1 LFGYCGGMTGWTEP
15 EHDASGRVDPDE
27 ALRHTALAQAGF
39 FTARQ
44 AIAHGI
50 ATIDFVGRIAAG
62 HWVRIESDLF
72 RLGDSPHT
80 KFDEFA
86 QWCAWYEGA
95 AVVSHQSAADLHG
108 MGHLQPRF
116 LHLSTADQRTVPSNR
131 LALHHRQLRAQDCEQ
146 VGCFRITTPARTA
159 VDLAAGGVSQEVL
172 DELVGDAIAIGR
184 VTSAQLHAAVADQPA
199 AVADR
204 IELALLAAG

>member
-1 LFGYCGGMTGWTEP
+1 MTGWTDSEYGAF
-15 EHDASGRVDPDE
+15 ERADSDALLRRL
-27 ALRHTALAQAGF
+27 ALTQAGF

-44 AIAHGI
+44 ARSHGI
-50 ATIDFVGRIAAG
+50 ATDDFAKRIEAG
-62 HWVRIESDLF
+62 IWLRIESELF
-72 RLGDSPHT
+72 RLSDSPAT

-116 LHLSTADQRTVPSNR
+116 LHLSTVDQRTVPSNR
-131 LALHHRQLRAQDCEQ
+131 LALHHRKLADSDCET
-146 VGCFRITTPARTA
+146 VGHFRVTTPARTA

-172 DELVGDAIAIGR
+172 DELVGDALALGR
-184 VTSAQLHAAVADQPA
+184 VDADALHTAVSGQPP

-204 IELALLAAG
+204 IELALLAAS

>member
-1 LFGYCGGMTGWTEP
+1 MTGWTGSGYG
-15 EHDASGRVDPDE
+15 ASGRADADE
-27 ALRHTALAQAGF
+27 KLRRLALTQAGF

-44 AIAHGI
+44 AAGHGI
-50 ATIDFVGRIAAG
+50 DADAFAARIDAG
-62 HWVRIESDLF
+62 LWMRIENELF
-72 RLGDSPHT
+72 RLAESPHT

-95 AVVSHQSAADLHG
+95 AVVSHQSAAELHA

-116 LHLSTADQRTVPSNR
+116 VHLSTLDQRTVPSNR
-131 LALHHRQLRAQDCEQ
+131 LALHHRALSVEDFEM
-146 VGCFRITTPARTA
+146 VGCFRVTTPARTA

-184 VTSAQLHAAVADQPA
+184 VSSDQLHAAVANQPA

-204 IELALLAAG
+204 IELALLAAS

>member
-1 LFGYCGGMTGWTEP
+1 MTGWTDSEYGAFGRA
-15 EHDASGRVDPDE
+15 DADE
-27 ALRHTALAQAGF
+27 LLRRLAVMQAGF

-50 ATIDFVGRIAAG
+50 ASDEFNL
-62 HWVRIESDLF
+62 RIESGRWVRVENELF
-72 RLGDSPHT
+72 RLAGSVPT

-116 LHLSTADQRTVPSNR
+116 LHLSTVDQRTVPSNR
-131 LALHHRQLRAQDCEQ
+131 LALHHRELSDSDVEA
-146 VGCFRITTPARTA
+146 VGCFRVTTPARTA

-172 DELVGDAIAIGR
+172 DELVGDAITLGR
-184 VTSAQLHAAVADQPA
+184 VDSEGLHAAVAGQPA

>member
-1 LFGYCGGMTGWTEP
+1 MTGWTDS
-15 EHDASGRVDPDE
+15 EHGAFGRADADE
-27 ALRHTALAQAGF
+27 LLRRLAVAQAGF

-44 AIAHGI
+44 AVAHGI
-50 ATIDFVGRIAAG
+50 SSDEFLPRIESGR
-62 HWVRIESDLF
+62 WVRIENELF
-72 RLGDSPHT
+72 RLGDSVPT

-116 LHLSTADQRTVPSNR
+116 LHLSTVDQRTVPSNR
-131 LALHHRQLRAQDCEQ
+131 LALHHRQLTDADCET
-146 VGCFRITTPARTA
+146 VGCFRVTTPARTA

-172 DELVGDAIAIGR
+172 DEIVGDALTLGR
-184 VTSAQLHAAVADQPA
+184 VDSAGLHAAVADQPA

>member
-1 LFGYCGGMTGWTEP
+1 MTGWTDSGY
-15 EHDASGRVDPDE
+15 DASGQADADGL
-27 ALRHTALAQAGF
+27 LRRLAATQAGF

-44 AIAHGI
+44 AIGHGVP
-50 ATIDFVGRIAAG
+50 ADDFAARIEAG
-62 HWVRIESDLF
+62 LWVRVEHDLF
-72 RLGDSPHT
+72 RLSDSPVT
-80 KFDEFA
+80 KFDELA
-86 QWCAWYEGA
+86 QWCAWYEGT

-116 LHLSTADQRTVPSNR
+116 LHLSTVDQRTVPSNR
-131 LALHHRQLRAQDCEQ
+131 LALHHRTLSAGDSEM

-172 DELVGDAIAIGR
+172 DELVGDALALGR
-184 VTSAQLHAAVADQPA
+184 VDPEQLHAAVVNQPA

-204 IELALLAAG
+204 IELALLAAD

>member
-1 LFGYCGGMTGWTEP
+1 MTGWTDSEYG
-15 EHDASGRVDPDE
+15 ASGRADADE
-27 ALRHTALAQAGF
+27 LLRRLAVTQAGF

-44 AIAHGI
+44 AVGHGI
-50 ATIDFVGRIAAG
+50 TTEQFSA
-62 HWVRIESDLF
+62 RIEAGQWLRVECELF
-72 RLGDSPHT
+72 RLCDSPPT

-86 QWCAWYEGA
+86 QWCAWYEGT

-116 LHLSTADQRTVPSNR
+116 LHLSTVDQRTVPSNR
-131 LALHHRQLRAQDCEQ
+131 LALHHRELAAADCEL
-146 VGCFRITTPARTA
+146 VGCFRVTTPARTA

-172 DELVGDAIAIGR
+172 DELVGDAIALGR
-184 VTSAQLHAAVADQPA
+184 ADADELHAAVAGQPT

-204 IELALLAAG
+204 IELALLSAS

>member
-1 LFGYCGGMTGWTEP
+1 MTGWTDS
-15 EHDASGRVDPDE
+15 EHDASGRADADGV
-27 ALRHTALAQAGF
+27 LRRLAAAQAGY

-44 AIAHGI
+44 ATGHGI
-50 ATIDFVGRIAAG
+50 ETDGFHERIEAG
-62 HWVRIESDLF
+62 LWVRVDTDLF
-72 RLGDSPHT
+72 RMSDSPQT

-86 QWCAWYEGA
+86 RWCAWYEGA

-116 LHLSTADQRTVPSNR
+116 LHLSTVDQRTVPSNR
-131 LALHHRQLRAQDCEQ
+131 LALHHRALAEEDFEA
-146 VGCFRITTPARTA
+146 VGCFRVTTPARTA

-172 DELVGDAIAIGR
+172 DELVGDALALGR
-184 VTSAQLHAAVADQPA
+184 VDSDELHAAAAGQPA

-204 IELALLAAG
+204 IELALLSAG

>member
-1 LFGYCGGMTGWTEP
+1 MTGWTDSGY
-15 EHDASGRVDPDE
+15 DATGRADADDS
-27 ALRHTALAQAGF
+27 LRRLAATQAGF

-44 AIAHGI
+44 AVGHGI
-50 ATIDFVGRIAAG
+50 AAHDFAE
-62 HWVRIESDLF
+62 RIEAGLWIRVETELF
-72 RLGDSPHT
+72 RLSDSPRT

-86 QWCAWYEGA
+86 QWCTWYEGG

-116 LHLSTADQRTVPSNR
+116 LHLSTPDQRTVPSNR
-131 LALHHRQLRAQDCEQ
+131 LALHHRTLAEEDCEV
-146 VGCFRITTPARTA
+146 VGAFRITTPARTA

-172 DELVGDAIAIGR
+172 DELVGDAIALGR
-184 VTSAQLHAAVADQPA
+184 VDSDQLHAAVANQPA

>member
-1 LFGYCGGMTGWTEP
+1 MTGWTDSEY
-15 EHDASGRVDPDE
+15 DASGRADADGL
-27 ALRHTALAQAGF
+27 LRRLAVVQAGY

-44 AIAHGI
+44 AVGHGI
-50 ATIDFVGRIAAG
+50 GTDGFHERIEAG
-62 HWVRIESDLF
+62 LWVRVDADLF
-72 RLGDSPHT
+72 RMSDSPQT

-86 QWCAWYEGA
+86 RWCAWYEGT

-116 LHLSTADQRTVPSNR
+116 LHLSTVDQRTVPSNR
-131 LALHHRQLRAQDCEQ
+131 LALHHRALSEKDCE
-146 VGCFRITTPARTA
+146 VAGCFRVTTPARTA

-172 DELVGDAIAIGR
+172 DELVGDALALGR
-184 VTSAQLHAAVADQPA
+184 VDSDELHAAVDGQPA

-204 IELALLAAG
+204 IELALLSAG

>member
-1 LFGYCGGMTGWTEP
+1 MTGWTDSEYGAFGRA
-15 EHDASGRVDPDE
+15 DADE
-27 ALRHTALAQAGF
+27 LLRRLAVMQAGF

-44 AIAHGI
+44 AIEHGI
-50 ATIDFVGRIAAG
+50 ASDDFNLRIDSGRWIR
-62 HWVRIESDLF
+62 VENELF
-72 RLGDSPHT
+72 RLAGSAPT

-116 LHLSTADQRTVPSNR
+116 LHLSTVDQRTVPSNR
-131 LALHHRQLRAQDCEQ
+131 LALHHRELADADVETA
-146 VGCFRITTPARTA
+146 GCFRVTTPARTA

-172 DELVGDAIAIGR
+172 DELVGDAITLGR
-184 VTSAQLHAAVADQPA
+184 VDSDRLHAAVAGQPA